1 MEQCTLLVLSFLC
14 SKDLIDS
21 PNLKGINCTPKLR
34 KKKTKKTNKKK
45 IYIGHRARSRAK
57 DNRSFLPGPLIEKKD
72 RVLGMRACL
81 LNLLIT

>member
-34 KKKTKKTNKKK
+34 KKKNKKTKKQNKKN

-72 RVLGMRACL
+72 RVLGM
-81 LNLLIT
+81 IT